1 MPGIIGS
8 TGWDRSNAWTWDFS
22 STHSTRACSGGSRYS
37 PTTSR
42 TLSMNCGSE
51 LSLKVSARC
60 GLSRNAFQ
68 IRPTVD
74 FDSPERFGHR
84 RPRPVRGILGRLLQ
98 GGHHYGLDLLVGD
111 RAGCARPRLV
121 DQPGQPARDEPG
133 PPLGDRLGPNPQLG
147 GDRLV
152 RRALGAGQHDP
163 TPQRQRLRR
172 FRPPRPAHQRLAL
185 LIGQHQWHLGTTS
198 LSHSRTIPDYSSNFR
213 RRTLDDLFQGVL
225 VIVGDE
231 GPGGWLPGVVV
242 VPDRSGQGEDAL
254 QHPHDDACRGVPAV
268 AFQVELALEG

>member
-37 PTTSR
+37 PTISR

-51 LSLKVSARC
+51 LSLKVS
-60 GLSRNAFQ
+60 
-68 IRPTVD
+68 
-74 FDSPERFGHR
+74 
-84 RPRPVRGILGRLLQ
+84 
-98 GGHHYGLDLLVGD
+98 
-111 RAGCARPRLV
+111 AGCARPRLV

-133 PPLGDRLGPNPQLG
+133 PPLGDRLGPNPELG

-213 RRTLDDLFQGVL
+213 RRTLAGRWSMDAAVL
-225 VIVGDE
+225 DGAA
-231 GPGGWLPGVVV
+231 PPRK
-242 VPDRSGQGEDAL
+242 P
-254 QHPHDDACRGVPAV
+254 
-268 AFQVELALEG
+268 